1 MSQTSIFKPLNY
13 CLSKGGVFMI
23 INDIK
28 ENKISPFE
36 IDDIKLT
43 RLFSFFLH
51 SAPTIDSNLASRID
65 EDRLLSNWDN
75 FVSQFTKERIL
86 LYSDLYSSEKLI
98 QQFERHGL
106 SDEATVSRR
115 LKVIVCKRKN
125 KTETDYQCVLRH
137 LRNSIAHCNLY
148 LSNAGNRKY
157 ILFEDYNKRE
167 NITARILLSQAD
179 LSLLKREIM
188 K

>member
-1 MSQTSIFKPLNY
+1 MTIS
-13 CLSKGGVFMI
+13 
-23 INDIK
+23 DIK
-28 ENKISPFE
+28 ENKIAPFE

-65 EDRLLSNWDN
+65 EDRLLKNWNN
-75 FVSQFTKERIL
+75 FVSQFTNGRIS
-86 LYSDLYSSEKLI
+86 LYSNSYKKLI
-98 QQFERHGL
+98 QQFEKHGL
-106 SDEATVSRR
+106 SDESTVSRR
-115 LKVIVCKRKN
+115 LKVIVCNRKN
-125 KTETDYQCVLRH
+125 NVEKDYQCVLRH

-157 ILFEDYNKRE
+157 ILFEDYNKRG

-179 LSLLKREIM
+179 LSLLKREIV

>member
-1 MSQTSIFKPLNY
+1 LNY
-13 CLSKGGVFMI
+13 CLSKGEFYMT
-23 INDIK
+23 INNIK
-28 ENKISPFE
+28 ENKIAPFE

-65 EDRLLSNWDN
+65 DDRLLSNWNN
-75 FVSQFTKERIL
+75 FVSRFTNGRIS
-86 LYSDLYSSEKLI
+86 LYSDSYSSEKLI

-106 SDEATVSRR
+106 SDESAVSRR
-115 LKVIVCKRKN
+115 LKAIVCKRKN

-137 LRNSIAHCNLY
+137 LRNSIAHGNLY

-157 ILFEDYNKRE
+157 ILFEDYNKRG

-179 LSLLKREIM
+179 LSLLKQEIV

>member
-1 MSQTSIFKPLNY
+1 MTIS
-13 CLSKGGVFMI
+13 
-23 INDIK
+23 DIK
-28 ENKISPFE
+28 ENKIAPFE

-51 SAPTIDSNLASRID
+51 SAPTIDSTLASRID
-65 EDRLLSNWDN
+65 EDRLLKNWNN
-75 FVSQFTKERIL
+75 FVSQFANGRIS
-86 LYSDLYSSEKLI
+86 LYSYSYKKFI
-98 QQFERHGL
+98 QQFEKHGL
-106 SDEATVSRR
+106 SDESTVSRR
-115 LKVIVCKRKN
+115 LKVIVCNRKN
-125 KTETDYQCVLRH
+125 NVEKDYQCVLRH

-157 ILFEDYNKRE
+157 ILFEDYNKKG

>member
-1 MSQTSIFKPLNY
+1 MTIS
-13 CLSKGGVFMI
+13 
-23 INDIK
+23 DIK
-28 ENKISPFE
+28 ENKIAPFE

-65 EDRLLSNWDN
+65 EDRLLKNWNN
-75 FVSQFTKERIL
+75 FVSQFANGRIS
-86 LYSDLYSSEKLI
+86 LYSYSYKKLI
-98 QQFERHGL
+98 QQFEKHGL
-106 SDEATVSRR
+106 SDESTVSRR
-115 LKVIVCKRKN
+115 LKVIVCNRKN
-125 KTETDYQCVLRH
+125 NVEKDYQCVLRH

-157 ILFEDYNKRE
+157 ILFEDYNKKG
-167 NITARILLSQAD
+167 NITARILLSQTD

>member
-1 MSQTSIFKPLNY
+1 MT
-13 CLSKGGVFMI
+13 

-28 ENKISPFE
+28 ENKIAPFE

-65 EDRLLSNWDN
+65 EDRLLKNWNN
-75 FVSQFTKERIL
+75 FVSQFANGRIS
-86 LYSDLYSSEKLI
+86 LYSYSYKKLI
-98 QQFERHGL
+98 QQFEKHGL
-106 SDEATVSRR
+106 SDESTVSRR
-115 LKVIVCKRKN
+115 LKVIVCNRKN
-125 KTETDYQCVLRH
+125 NVEKDYQCVLRH

-157 ILFEDYNKRE
+157 ILFEDYNKKG
-167 NITARILLSQAD
+167 NITARILLSQTD

>member
-1 MSQTSIFKPLNY
+1 MTIS
-13 CLSKGGVFMI
+13 
-23 INDIK
+23 DIK
-28 ENKISPFE
+28 ENKIAPFD

-51 SAPTIDSNLASRID
+51 LAPTIDSNLASRID
-65 EDRLLSNWDN
+65 EDRLLKNWNN
-75 FVSQFTKERIL
+75 FVSQFTNGRIS
-86 LYSDLYSSEKLI
+86 LYSYSYKKLI
-98 QQFERHGL
+98 QQFEKHGL
-106 SDEATVSRR
+106 SDESTVSRR
-115 LKVIVCKRKN
+115 LKAIVCKRKD
-125 KTETDYQCVLRH
+125 KEETDSQCVLRH

-157 ILFEDYNKRE
+157 ILFEDYNKKG

>member
-1 MSQTSIFKPLNY
+1 MT
-13 CLSKGGVFMI
+13 

-28 ENKISPFE
+28 DNKNAPFE
-36 IDDIKLT
+36 IDDIKLA

-51 SAPTIDSNLASRID
+51 LAPTIDSNLASRID
-65 EDRLLSNWDN
+65 EDRLLSNWNN
-75 FVSQFTKERIL
+75 FLSQFTNGRIS
-86 LYSDLYSSEKLI
+86 LYSDSYSSEKLI
-98 QQFERHGL
+98 QQFEKHGL
-106 SDEATVSRR
+106 SDEATVRRR
-115 LKVIVCKRKN
+115 LKAIVCKRKE
-125 KTETDYQCVLRH
+125 KAETDYQCVLRH
-137 LRNSIAHCNLY
+137 LRNSIAHGNLY

-157 ILFEDYNKRE
+157 ILFEDYNKSE

>member
-1 MSQTSIFKPLNY
+1 MTIS
-13 CLSKGGVFMI
+13 
-23 INDIK
+23 DIK
-28 ENKISPFE
+28 KNKIAPFE

-51 SAPTIDSNLASRID
+51 SAPTIDSNLTSKIA
-65 EDRLLSNWDN
+65 EDRLLKNWNN
-75 FVSQFTKERIL
+75 FVLQFTNERTL
-86 LYSDLYSSEKLI
+86 VYLEKCSSEDFM
-98 QQFERHGL
+98 QQFEKCGL
-106 SDEATVSRR
+106 SDESTVSRR
-115 LKVIVCKRKN
+115 LKAIVCKKKDN
-125 KTETDYQCVLRH
+125 VETDYQCVLRH
-137 LRNSIAHCNLY
+137 LRNSIAHGNLY

-157 ILFEDYNKRE
+157 VLFEDYTKRG

>member
-1 MSQTSIFKPLNY
+1 MTIS
-13 CLSKGGVFMI
+13 
-23 INDIK
+23 DIK
-28 ENKISPFE
+28 ENKIAPFE

-65 EDRLLSNWDN
+65 EDRLLSNWNN
-75 FVSQFTKERIL
+75 FVSQFANERIS
-86 LYSDLYSSEKLI
+86 LYSDSYPSEK
-98 QQFERHGL
+98 QQFKKHGL
-106 SDEATVSRR
+106 SDEATVRRR
-115 LKVIVCKRKN
+115 LKNIVCKRKN
-125 KTETDYQCVLRH
+125 KAETDYQCVLRH

-157 ILFEDYNKRE
+157 ILFEDYNKSV